1 MQYMRS
7 ALFSIFSKTSSQP
20 LNHAL
25 WKKLI
30 ENGIARVKPTR
41 RGCRAG
47 SKKKRPISVVV
58 TDFRESSRQANQF
71 PTLLVNSNG
80 FHSAEAVNLKLFA

>member
-1 MQYMRS
+1 M
-7 ALFSIFSKTSSQP
+7 LDPP
-20 LNHAL
+20 L
-25 WKKLI
+25 
-30 ENGIARVKPTR
+30 ARVKPTR

-58 TDFRESSRQANQF
+58 TDFRESSRQANEF

-80 FHSAEAVNLKLFA
+80 FHSAEAAICIILRKPP